1 MSMECLIDNE
11 SGKVG
16 VILTFGREQ
25 LLYDIR
31 NAAYIEGHIMPSD
44 SEHSRHMVKDI
55 GEAGNVDRITRVLDL
70 AISHCRELLYPYAK
84 RDIDKYAYDDKFKE
98 RASYGIVMQV
108 PEDFSQTTLTLLE
121 RLIHEYLVCSA
132 VADWM
137 SITNPAKAETW
148 AAKAYDIE
156 SRIRVSAHARTRR
169 TRIRPHWL

>member
-1 MSMECLIDNE
+1 MECLIDDE
-11 SGKVG
+11 VGKVG
-16 VILTFGREQ
+16 VILTFARDQ

-31 NAAYIEGHIMPSD
+31 NAAYIEGHIMPAD
-44 SEHSRHMVKDI
+44 SEHSRHTVIDI
-55 GEAGNVDRITRVLDL
+55 GEVGNVDRVTRVLDL

-84 RDIDKYAYDDKFKE
+84 REIDKYTLDDKFNE

-132 VADWM
+132 VADWL
-137 SITNPAKAETW
+137 SIAKPEKAETW

-156 SRIRVSAHARTRR
+156 SRIRVSAHARTTRM
-169 TRIRPHWL
+169 RIRPHWL

>member
-1 MSMECLIDNE
+1 MECLIDDE
-11 SGKVG
+11 VGKVG
-16 VILTFGREQ
+16 VILTFARDQ

-31 NAAYIEGHIMPSD
+31 NAAYIEGHIMPAD
-44 SEHSRHMVKDI
+44 SEHSRHTVIDI
-55 GEAGNVDRITRVLDL
+55 GEVGNVDRVTRVLDL

-84 RDIDKYAYDDKFKE
+84 REIDRYALDDKFKE

-137 SITNPAKAETW
+137 SITNPEKAETW